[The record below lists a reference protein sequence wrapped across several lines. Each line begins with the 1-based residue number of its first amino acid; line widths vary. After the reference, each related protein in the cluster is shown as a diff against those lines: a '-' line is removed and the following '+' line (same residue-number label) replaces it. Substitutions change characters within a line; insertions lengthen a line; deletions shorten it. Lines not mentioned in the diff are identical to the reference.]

1 MMRSHSAVLQPYAPT
16 RSRPFNLRRANRILT
31 RGGFGAPLDHV
42 REVARDG
49 VDAAFAY
56 LQNPARDL
64 GQVASAREL
73 QASALERAQ
82 AWWIERMLSGEA
94 ALQER
99 VTLIWHG
106 HFAVSALETKAIG
119 LSLGQYELLR
129 ARGLGS
135 FADLLT
141 LAVHDPAMLV
151 YLDGVLNSKS
161 RPNENVAREVLELFA
176 LGHGNYTQRD
186 VRELARALTG
196 WTVVLGE
203 ARLRPE
209 IHDASEKELLG
220 SRGSFSSQEAMR
232 VVANHPECARRV
244 CGMLWREF
252 IGPVEDPQLDQLAD
266 SLRADDMHIGRWI
279 ERLLRSREFLE
290 PDELPPRIPAPVE
303 LLVVMSRRL
312 GLRPPGLTLARLASR
327 MGQQL
332 FAPPSVAGWPRG
344 ERWLSTA
351 WRVRRMESPAVV
363 LHESNV
369 EVDALGLLTHAPD
382 LWGCTHDAA
391 EVARGAVASV
401 SDLDPEAA
409 LACVLAL
416 PELQWL

>member
-1 MMRSHSAVLQPYAPT
+1 
-16 RSRPFNLRRANRILT
+16 
-31 RGGFGAPLDHV
+31 
-42 REVARDG
+42 
-49 VDAAFAY
+49 
-56 LQNPARDL
+56 
-64 GQVASAREL
+64 
-73 QASALERAQ
+73 
-82 AWWIERMLSGEA
+82 MLSGEA

-99 VTLIWHG
+99 VTLLWHG
-106 HFAVSALETKAIG
+106 HFAVSSFETKAVG

-135 FADLLT
+135 FAELLT

-151 YLDGVLNSKS
+151 YLDGTLNSKTK
-161 RPNENVAREVLELFA
+161 PNENVAREVLELFA

-203 ARLRPE
+203 ARLRHE
-209 IHDASEKELLG
+209 LHDATEKEIFG
-220 SRGSFSSQEAMR
+220 SRGRFTSHDALR
-232 VVANHPECARRV
+232 VVANHPECARHICRI
-244 CGMLWREF
+244 LWREF
-252 IGPVEDPQLDQLAD
+252 IGPVDEPLLDDLAAL
-266 SLRADDMHIGRWI
+266 LRAADMNVGRWI

-290 PDELPPRIPAPVE
+290 PEELTPRIPAPVE
-303 LLVVMSRRL
+303 SLVVLSRRL
-312 GLRPPGLTLARLASR
+312 GLRPSGLSLARQASR

-351 WRVRRMESPAVV
+351 WRVRRMEAPAVV
-363 LHESNV
+363 LRESSD
-369 EVDALGLLTHAPD
+369 EFDAPEILAHAAE
-382 LWGCTHDAA
+382 LWGCTGEAA
-391 EVARGAVASV
+391 AVARAAVADV
-401 SDLDPEAA
+401 RALDPKAA